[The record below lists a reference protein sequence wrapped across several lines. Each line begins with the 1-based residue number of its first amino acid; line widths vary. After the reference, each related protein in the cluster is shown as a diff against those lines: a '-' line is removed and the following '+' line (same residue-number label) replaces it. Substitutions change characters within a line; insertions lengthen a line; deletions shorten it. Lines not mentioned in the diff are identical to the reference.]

1 MELIEL
7 KTIPSDWKDYRGK
20 FVKIIGDA
28 FGVYFVR
35 SDDSC
40 DYISNELFNLI
51 NTLIGH
57 NKPVENKPTSN
68 KPVENK
74 PVDNGYLKTL
84 VALSGKYTSDDI
96 IKFKREGMI

>member
-20 FVKIIGDA
+20 FVKIEGDT

-35 SDDSC
+35 SDNSC
-40 DYISNELFNLI
+40 DYISNELFDI
-51 NTLIGH
+51 I
-57 NKPVENKPTSN
+57 KTSMTHISTN
-68 KPVENK
+68 NK
-74 PVDNGYLKTL
+74 PVDNDYLKTL

>member
-7 KTIPSDWKDYRGK
+7 KTIPSDWNYYRGK
-20 FVKIIGDA
+20 FVKIEGDV

-35 SDDSC
+35 SDVEW

-51 NTLIGH
+51 NPLIEH
-57 NKPVENKPTSN
+57 NKPVENKPL
-68 KPVENK
+68 
-74 PVDNGYLKTL
+74 DNGYLKTL
-84 VALSGKYTSDDI
+84 AALSGKYTSDDI